1 MATQSGREVKFTQV
15 LDKLTKWRH
24 ELVDQMRN
32 PSTNQYAREEVL
44 KLKVQLDQAI
54 GCLQLCERYQI
65 LLSSKVTEIPL
76 PKHGHLSEYH
86 LMEDCE
92 SAERDYWIEVEVNGK
107 PVQPSSGSLIIEKS
121 QVLPE
126 PRFTHPAKS
135 EDSGETLLVQNDKY
149 QDDR

>member
-1 MATQSGREVKFTQV
+1 MPTQSGREVKFTEV
-15 LDKLTKWRH
+15 LGKLNRWRH
-24 ELVDQMRN
+24 ELVEQMRN

-44 KLKVQLDQAI
+44 QLKVQLDQAI

-92 SAERDYWIEVEVNGK
+92 STDRDDWVEVEVNGK
-107 PVQPSSGSLIIEKS
+107 PVQPSSGALIVEKS
-121 QVLPE
+121 QAFPNVV
-126 PRFTHPAKS
+126 FVQAAKS
-135 EDSGETLLVQNDKY
+135 EDSENPLLVW
-149 QDDR
+149 DD